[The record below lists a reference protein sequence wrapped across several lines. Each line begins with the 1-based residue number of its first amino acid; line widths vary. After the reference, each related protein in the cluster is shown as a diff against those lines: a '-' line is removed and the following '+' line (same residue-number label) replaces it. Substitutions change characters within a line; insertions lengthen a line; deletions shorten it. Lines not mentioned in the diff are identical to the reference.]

1 MRIDIFTK
9 MLVPAI
15 AIFVAV
21 ILLKPALREGLFVD
35 PN

>member
-9 MLVPAI
+9 MVIPVI

-35 PN
+35 PK

>member
-9 MLVPAI
+9 MLVAAI

-21 ILLKPALREGLFVD
+21 ILLNPALREGLFVD
-35 PN
+35 PQ